1 MSKSAAHILA
11 PSRYKKL
18 IYATVANKVLRKLTA
33 ITKHG
38 TWPNRFNTAPSWLQ
52 LYNSFSNELL
62 VEDGIIY
69 RGANILIPRALCQ
82 NYIQQLHKM
91 NQFAD
96 STLKL
101 IKQYSYWPKLSADT
115 FLHVKQCSICNSVKQ
130 NQQKNR

>member
-38 TWPNRFNTAPSWLQ
+38 TWPSRFNTAPSWLQ
-52 LYNSFSNELL
+52 LYYSFRNELS
-62 VEDGIIY
+62 VEDGIVY
-69 RGANILIPRALCQ
+69 RGAKIIIPTALRP
-82 NYIQQLHKM
+82 NYIQQVHKM
-91 NQFAD
+91 HQSTD

-101 IKQYSYWPKLSADT
+101 TKEYFYWPKMSEDI
-115 FLHVKQCSICNSVKQ
+115 FRHVDQCSICNSLKPI
-130 NQQKNR
+130 NNKNC